1 MTDWT
6 DFAGNLENGVLT
18 TVELMQQ
25 LINNTTNIYERVNV
39 LESLKGG
46 GVPVG
51 AVMIWKGSYET
62 IPDGFQLAD
71 GTNGTPD
78 LRGKFIVGISASE
91 TDSNLQETG
100 GDTQHTQAMG
110 VVTAA
115 TKHKHSVYLNYSYT
129 SASALTNAETGNISW
144 PNHTHSWSAE
154 TNTADEHT
162 HTGTYAASD
171 HLPPYTM
178 YYYIA
183 RIPA

>member
-6 DFAGNLENGVLT
+6 DFSGNLENGVLVS
-18 TVELMQQ
+18 VELLQQ
-25 LINNTTNIYERVNV
+25 IINNTQNIYERIMV

-46 GVPVG
+46 GVPIG
-51 AVMIWKGSYET
+51 SVMMWKGSYET

-78 LRGKFIVGISASE
+78 LRGYFLMGIGADE
-91 TDSNLQETG
+91 TDDNLLETG
-100 GDTQHTQAMG
+100 GNTAHVHTMG
-110 VVTAA
+110 TVSTASA
-115 TKHKHSVYLNYSYT
+115 HTHTVYLNNNQYANTYKVGVSSISAT
-129 SASALTNAETGNISW
+129 S
-144 PNHTHSWSAE
+144 HTHSWSAVTSSE
-154 TNTADEHT
+154 DEHT
-162 HTGTYAASD
+162 HTGAYAAAD